1 MKKTL
6 SFILAVILLI
16 SVTSVTFSSCSGAEL
31 YRDGEGELQV
41 LCSIFPL
48 FDVAR
53 EIGGNRV
60 TVTLLQDSGADLH
73 NYTPTS
79 ATLDALAN
87 ADVFICIGGISDEK
101 WLHDAI
107 DASGNPS
114 LKVIYALDLIE
125 GIHAEL
131 ENDWT
136 EHDHGNDHGHEAD
149 HNDDH
154 NHGGHNH
161 DGHDHSADEHVWTS
175 LKNVKLI
182 SREICR
188 TFSVSDPSGADYY
201 ADQSEK
207 YVSALDDLDAR
218 YEELAASG
226 VKTLVFAD
234 RFPFVY
240 LFHDYHIPYVAAF
253 SGCSAE
259 VNASFETQIRLIRSV
274 TDGDLAYVLTCEG
287 GAKALADSVS
297 NETGCAVLALDSMQ
311 SVNRSD
317 IEAGETYLNI
327 MEKNLEVLRE
337 VLS

>member
-16 SVTSVTFSSCSGAEL
+16 SVTSVTFSSCSGEGL
-31 YRDGEGELQV
+31 YRDGKGELQV

-53 EIGGNRV
+53 EIGGERV
-60 TVTLLQDSGADLH
+60 TVSLLQDSGADLH

-87 ADVFICIGGISDEK
+87 ADVFICIGGVSDEK

-131 ENDWT
+131 ENDWS
-136 EHDHGNDHGHEAD
+136 EHDHGHETDHSGEHD
-149 HNDDH
+149 
-154 NHGGHNH
+154 H
-161 DGHDHSADEHVWTS
+161 DGHDHTADEHVWTS

-201 ADQSEK
+201 ADQAEK
-207 YVSALDDLDAR
+207 FISALDDLDTR
-218 YEELAASG
+218 YEELTASG
-226 VKTLVFAD
+226 VKPLVFAD

-297 NETGCAVLALDSMQ
+297 NETGCAVLVLDSMQ
-311 SVNRSD
+311 SVNRAD
-317 IEAGETYLNI
+317 IEAGETYLKI